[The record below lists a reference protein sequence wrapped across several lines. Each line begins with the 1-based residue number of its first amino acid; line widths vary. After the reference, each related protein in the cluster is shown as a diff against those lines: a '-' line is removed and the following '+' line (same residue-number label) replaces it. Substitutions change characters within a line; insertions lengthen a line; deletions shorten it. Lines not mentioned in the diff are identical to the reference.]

1 MRTLRNFDL
10 AIEAQGDGYLAR
22 VVASPAGETEGSF
35 VLPFSEQDLEI
46 LILKI
51 TGSVSST
58 RRRVRRLES
67 VEQRL
72 LEDFG
77 GRLFQAV
84 FTGSIRSCLERSLTA
99 AEDEDSGLRL
109 RLRLAAPLENIPWE
123 FLYDRDYG
131 FLCLSPDTP
140 LVRYVAMPKP
150 VQPFPVRPPL
160 RILAMISAPSDVP
173 GLQNEEE
180 WDKLQT
186 SLSHLIARGM
196 VQLDRLPVGS
206 LSALQR
212 PLRQQDYHVLHFV
225 GHGLYDEDAD
235 DGALV
240 LEDESGRARIVTGR
254 ALGTMLR
261 GQRSLRLV
269 VLNACE
275 GARSSVDD
283 PFGGVAQAL
292 VRQGV
297 PAVIAMQFEIS
308 DPAAVVFSQS
318 FYEAV
323 ADLLPADVA
332 VVEARKAIFAADND
346 VEWATPVIYLRAP
359 DGQIFAEPPPP
370 DPDEQRQRQFAE
382 WHNAVAAAM
391 GESRWDDAIAVLDR
405 LIAAGENSPTTVER
419 LQFAHSRQHQAVLIA
434 ELRRL
439 HAAGEWA
446 AVLSVAAQLDE
457 LVPRDR
463 ETDSLIASAKAE
475 LEAAARERDR
485 AARQPVIAGMGD
497 RLLARFVD
505 LSLYLIP
512 FVLLTPSSTTETS
525 SAEPDVAYVLWLG
538 GDYLAAAICEVVLTA
553 IWGCTLGKRLVRL
566 RVVRDDDGRPI
577 GWREALLRWL
587 IQFLGWGPCLF
598 IGAAV
603 IYATPFWDKTGR
615 NRGWHDRVAGTV
627 VVKLPP
633 R

>member
-1 MRTLRNFDL
+1 M
-10 AIEAQGDGYLAR
+10 
-22 VVASPAGETEGSF
+22 ASPAGEAEGTF
-35 VLPFSEQDLEI
+35 ALPFTEQDLEI
-46 LILKI
+46 LVLKI

-77 GRLFQAV
+77 GQLFDAV
-84 FTGSIRSCLERSLTA
+84 FTGSVRTCLERSLTA
-99 AEDEDSGLRL
+99 AEDADAGLRL
-109 RLRLAAPLENIPWE
+109 RLRVAAPLENIPWE
-123 FLYDRDYG
+123 FLYAREYG
-131 FLCLSPDTP
+131 FLCLSPETP
-140 LVRYVAMPKP
+140 LVRYVAMPRSVP
-150 VQPFPVRPPL
+150 PFPVRPPL
-160 RILAMISAPSDVP
+160 RILAMLSAPSDVP

-206 LSALQR
+206 LAALQR
-212 PLRQQDYHVLHFV
+212 PMRQQQYHVLHFV

-240 LEDESGRARIVTGR
+240 LEDETGRARLVTGR
-254 ALGTMLR
+254 DLGTMLR
-261 GQRSLRLV
+261 GYRSLRLV

-332 VVEARKAIFAADND
+332 VVEARKAIFAAEND
-346 VEWATPVIYLRAP
+346 VEWATPVIYLRSP
-359 DGQIFAEPPPP
+359 DGTIFEEASDPPPAPPPP
-370 DPDEQRQRQFAE
+370 VDDPSEQRRRQFAE
-382 WHNAVAAAM
+382 WNRAAALAL
-391 GESRWDDAIAVLDR
+391 EQDRWNDAIAALEQ
-405 LIAAGENSPTTVER
+405 LTAAGDNDPDT
-419 LQFAHSRQHQAVLIA
+419 A
-434 ELRRL
+434 RRL
-439 HAAGEWA
+439 LYA
-446 AVLSVAAQLDE
+446 
-457 LVPRDR
+457 RDR
-463 ETDSLIASAKAE
+463 KQQTEPAT
-475 LEAAARERDR
+475 
-485 AARQPVIAGMGD
+485 QPVIAEVRD
-497 RLLARFVD
+497 RLLAKLID
-505 LSLYLIP
+505 LSLYLILIL
-512 FVLLTPSSTTETS
+512 FLAPSADGGELDT
-525 SAEPDVAYVLWLG
+525 DDWLRFG
-538 GDYLAAAICEVVLTA
+538 VLAATVAIYEIVLTA
-553 IWGCTLGKRLVRL
+553 LWGCTLGKYVLRLK
-566 RVVRDDDGRPI
+566 VVRRRDRRPV
-577 GWREALLRWL
+577 GWTESLLRWFV
-587 IQFLGWGPCLF
+587 QFLAWVACLV
-598 IGAAV
+598 GAAV
-603 IYATPFWDKTGR
+603 LYASLLWDKSELHQ
-615 NRGWHDRVAGTV
+615 GWHDRVAGTL